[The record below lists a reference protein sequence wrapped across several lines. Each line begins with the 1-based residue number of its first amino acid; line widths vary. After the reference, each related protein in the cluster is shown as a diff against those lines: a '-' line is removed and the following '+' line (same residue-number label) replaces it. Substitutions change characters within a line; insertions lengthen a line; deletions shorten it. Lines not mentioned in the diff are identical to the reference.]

1 MENISAEWLQNIPA
15 LKDVPL
21 EQLRWF
27 AANSRHYVLE
37 AGEHLFKTGEPI
49 AGTHIIVSGRLRI
62 TMLQNNSL
70 REVGVIEAR
79 EITGHLPFSR
89 GKVAFGMG
97 TAIEKTQVM
106 TFPTERV
113 HDLIVHNYEL
123 TEALVHVMSNRVRD
137 TTALQQQNEKMMAL
151 GKLSAGLAHELNNPA
166 AAIVRSSA
174 SLKKHL
180 RHTPETF
187 KTVMSIKIS
196 PEEVDAVNERMT
208 AVLLKTDHPTLNLME
223 RTDKEDEM
231 YDCLDE
237 MGVDNAQEIAENFV
251 DFGFSC
257 DDIEFFKTHIPQT
270 HMSPVLNW
278 INNNLVTEKMVNDIH
293 DASER
298 ISTLVNS
305 VKNFTHM
312 DRAGDMQ
319 KTDIHSGI
327 MNTLNMLNYK
337 IKKGNI
343 EVIEKF
349 DRTLPEV
356 NAMVG
361 ELNQVW
367 TNLIDNAIDAME
379 PQGKGTLEIITQK
392 DGDFVRVLIIDSGA
406 GMTPE
411 VMSRIFDPF
420 YTTKEMGK
428 GTGLGLDV
436 VQRIVKQHN
445 GAVRA
450 KSQPGRTEFEVC
462 FPIDG

>member
-1 MENISAEWLQNIPA
+1 MEKITAEWLREIPA

-21 EQLRWF
+21 EQLAWF
-27 AANSRHYVLE
+27 VENSRHYILE

-49 AGTHIIVSGRLRI
+49 TGTHIIVSGRLRI
-62 TMLQNNSL
+62 SMMQNNSL
-70 REVGVIEAR
+70 REVGVFEAKD
-79 EITGHLPFSR
+79 ITGHLPFSR
-89 GKVAFGMG
+89 GKIAFGTG
-97 TAIEKTQVM
+97 TAIETTQMM
-106 TFPTERV
+106 TFPIERIGE
-113 HDLIVHNYEL
+113 LIQNHFEL
-123 TEALVHVMSNRVRD
+123 TQALVHVMSNRVREN
-137 TTALQQQNEKMMAL
+137 TALQQQNEKMMAL

-180 RHTPETF
+180 RHTPESF
-187 KTVMSIKIS
+187 KNVMSIKM
-196 PEEVDAVNERMT
+196 ELGEVDIVNERMSAILAQT
-208 AVLLKTDHPTLNLME
+208 ERPQLNLME

-237 MGVDNAQEIAENFV
+237 MGVANAQDVAENFV

-257 DDIEFFKTHIPQT
+257 DDIEFFKTHIPEA
-270 HMSPVLNW
+270 HISPVLNW
-278 INNNLVTEKMVNDIH
+278 INNNLVTEKMVSDIH

-312 DRAGDMQ
+312 DQAGDKQ
-319 KTDIHSGI
+319 PTDIHSGI
-327 MNTLNMLNYK
+327 RNTLNMLDYK
-337 IKKGNI
+337 IRKANI
-343 EVIEKF
+343 EIIEKF
-349 DRTLPEV
+349 DESLPNV
-356 NAMVG
+356 KAMVG

-379 PQGKGTLEIITQK
+379 PQGKGKLEIATLK
-392 DGDFVRVLIIDSGA
+392 DGDFVKVKVTDSGT
-406 GMTPE
+406 GIPE
-411 VMSRIFDPF
+411 DVMSRIFDPF

-436 VQRIVKQHN
+436 VQRIVHQHN
-445 GAVRA
+445 GSVRP

-462 FPIDG
+462 FPING

>member
-1 MENISAEWLQNIPA
+1 MENVTAEWLQGIDA

-21 EQLRWF
+21 EQLAWF
-27 AANSRHYVLE
+27 AENSRHYVLE

-49 AGTHIIVSGRLRI
+49 TGTHIIVSGRVRI
-62 TMLQNNSL
+62 SMLQNNSL
-70 REVGVIEAR
+70 REIGMIEAR

-89 GKVAFGMG
+89 GKVAFAMG
-97 TAIEKTQVM
+97 TTIEKTQVM
-106 TFPTERV
+106 TFPIERI
-113 HDLIVHNYEL
+113 HELIHNHYEL
-123 TEALVHVMSNRVRD
+123 TQALVHVMSNRVRD

-174 SLKKHL
+174 SLKTHL

-187 KTVMSIKIS
+187 KSVMSIKME
-196 PEEVDAVNERMT
+196 PGEVDVVNQRMSAILAQTER
-208 AVLLKTDHPTLNLME
+208 PQLNLME
-223 RTDKEDEM
+223 RTDKEDDM

-237 MGVDNAQEIAENFV
+237 MGVDNAQDVAENFV

-257 DDIEFFKTHIPQT
+257 DDIEFFKTHIPEA
-270 HMSPVLNW
+270 HISPVLNW
-278 INNNLVTEKMVNDIH
+278 INNNLVTEKMVSDIH
-293 DASER
+293 EASER

-312 DRAGDMQ
+312 DQAGDKQ
-319 KTDIHSGI
+319 WTDIHAGLR
-327 MNTLNMLNYK
+327 NTLNMLDYK
-337 IKKGNI
+337 MRKSNI
-343 EVIEKF
+343 EVVEKF
-349 DRTLPEV
+349 DESLPNV
-356 NAMVG
+356 KAMVG

-379 PQGKGTLEIITQK
+379 PQGKGTLEIATKK
-392 DGDFVRVLIIDSGA
+392 DGDFVKVTIADSGTGIPA
-406 GMTPE
+406 D
-411 VMSRIFDPF
+411 VVSRIFDPF
-420 YTTKEMGK
+420 FTTKEMGK

-436 VQRIVKQHN
+436 VQRIVRQHN
-445 GAVRA
+445 GTVRP